1 MLNTQ
6 ALVVLSG
13 GEPLLQ
19 LDDAAIRALHE
30 HGFEVGIETY
40 ATLPAPAGADWICV
54 SPKAGAA
61 IIQTSGDELKLVYPQ
76 QEREAQPERFEGL
89 DFEHF
94 FLQPLDDERRD
105 GNTKATIEYCLQ
117 HPHWTLSL
125 QTHKLIGIA

>member
-19 LDDAAIRALHE
+19 LDAAAIRALHE
-30 HGFEVGIETY
+30 HGFEVGIETNG
-40 ATLPAPAGADWICV
+40 TLPAPADWICV
-54 SPKAGAA
+54 SPNAGAA

-76 QEREAQPERFEGL
+76 REREAQPERVEGL
-89 DFEHF
+89 DFEYF

-105 GNTKATIEYCLQ
+105 SNTRATIEYCLE
-117 HPHWTLSL
+117 HPQWKLSL

>member
-40 ATLPAPAGADWICV
+40 GTLPAPAGADWICV

-61 IIQTSGDELKLVYPQ
+61 IIQTSGDELKLVFPQ

-94 FLQPLDDERRD
+94 FFNRSMTSTETAISKQRSSIAWSIHN
-105 GNTKATIEYCLQ
+105 GNSGCKHT
-117 HPHWTLSL
+117 S
-125 QTHKLIGIA
+125 